1 MGQLA
6 ARLNKLVFFVVVVAC
21 AASFSGLVHLCAG
34 NYKKV
39 NFSKTKNKKEI
50 NFFFSVFFSELDC
63 FCSVAT
69 LVVDINFPIEKE
81 VAIVENKSR
90 KYQLN
95 SLVINDG

>member
-69 LVVDINFPIEKE
+69 LVVDINFPIK
-81 VAIVENKSR
+81 NRGS
-90 KYQLN
+90 N
-95 SLVINDG
+95 C